1 MAERDIL
8 HIDMNAF
15 YCSCHAAADPHRYR
29 GKPTAVAGSPETRHG
44 VVVTASYEARRFG
57 VRATMTVPQAV
68 RVCPSLILIEPDFSL
83 YRAYSREV
91 MRIVR
96 EYTPLVEV
104 FSIDECFADVGG
116 SGQFGSPTEIARTI
130 QRRLQRELG
139 LPCSVGIG
147 SNKFLAKMASD
158 RKKPMGITEIRSA
171 HLRDRLWPLSVDEML
186 GVGRRTAQRLK
197 EMGLATIGD
206 VAASRPHV
214 LERRFGKRG
223 VELWR
228 LSNGIDD
235 RPVIPVRPPNKS
247 IGHSITLPQDATDRE
262 EVQTILLNLS
272 DRVGRRL
279 RRHGAVGRAV
289 QVTIRY
295 ATRETITRVMTLERP
310 TDVTEDVYAAACTL
324 VRAHWQ
330 PFRPIRLLGV
340 SVQQLAYPGEA
351 TPVQLRLFP
360 EAESA
365 WAPRGFLQSDSV
377 VQSTSRRWKR
387 LDRVMDRLRD
397 KYGEDIILRGRMLA
411 AHASG
416 ELRNERTR
424 GTSLQK
430 DVLDAPR
437 PPVPRRR
444 QEVE

>member
-83 YRAYSREV
+83 YRAYSRKV
-91 MRIVR
+91 MQIVR

-116 SGQFGSPTEIARTI
+116 SGQFGSPAEIARTI
-130 QRRLQRELG
+130 QRRLQQELG

-158 RKKPMGITEIRSA
+158 RKKPLGITEIRNA
-171 HLRDRLWPLSVDEML
+171 HIRDRLWPLSVDKML
-186 GVGRRTAQRLK
+186 GVGRSTARRLK
-197 EMGLATIGD
+197 GMGLSTIGD
-206 VAASRPHV
+206 VAAARPHI

-228 LSNGIDD
+228 LANGLDD
-235 RPVIPVRPPNKS
+235 RPVVPVRPPNKS
-247 IGHSITLPQDATDRE
+247 IGHSITLPQDATDLE

-279 RRHGAVGRAV
+279 RRHGAAGRAV

-310 TDVTEDVYAAACTL
+310 TDVTEDVYAAALAL

-330 PFRPIRLLGV
+330 PSRPIRLLGV
-340 SVQQLAYPGEA
+340 SVQQLRYPGEA
-351 TPVQLRLFP
+351 APVQLPLFP
-360 EAESA
+360 EGEDA
-365 WAPRGFLQSDSV
+365 WAPRGFHQGALV
-377 VQSTSRRWKR
+377 GESTSRRWQR
-387 LDRVMDRLRD
+387 LDRVMDWLRD

-411 AHASG
+411 PHASS

-430 DVLDAPR
+430 DVLDAR
-437 PPVPRRR
+437 APVPRRS